1 MNSLKD
7 FIKAFFAN
15 KGQYVFLSL
24 LIAKICA
31 FSGSVMM
38 IRILPEKEFG
48 ILSIVASVFAIFV
61 PFSGFGSF
69 QSLIRFGSLSSTE
82 KEKRDLSAYLF
93 KKGLLYQL
101 LLSIVFFLIALFYTT
116 YYYYIFYIFLFF
128 AIRLIGVYFLS
139 HKQVELRIHM
149 KNKEYAMLNNIVN
162 IGGLIMMIGFSLL
175 WGLYGYLLA
184 NLIAPFLSLLWY
196 GNPLKNIKVPAIK
209 FQRKE
214 IWSFAVHAS
223 ITALLSDAFFSA
235 DILLLNYFKD
245 ENVVAN
251 YKVILLVPSNITFL
265 ALSFMQSDYPVL
277 AKNSNNKSFLI
288 SYIINYYK
296 VFIPVSILIFIF
308 GYFFSDTLLQL
319 FFGLK
324 YSDNAFA
331 FSLLLGA
338 FCGSMLL
345 RNLYGN
351 MLSAVGLMKRNTF
364 YSIVS
369 LVLLGGFS
377 FLLVPEHGVI
387 GMAIAL
393 AGTLTI
399 VGLLMMFSFLV
410 YLRTLK

>member
-15 KGQYVFLSL
+15 KGQYVFFSL

-48 ILSIVASVFAIFV
+48 ILSVVASVFAIFV

-82 KEKRDLSAYLF
+82 KEKKDLSDYLF
-93 KKGLLYQL
+93 KRGLIYQL
-101 LLSIVFFLIALFYTT
+101 LLSIVFFLIAFFYTT
-116 YYYYIFYIFLFF
+116 YYYYIFYIFIFF

-184 NLIAPFLSLLWY
+184 NLIAPFLSLFWY
-196 GNPLKNIKVPAIK
+196 RKPLLDIKVSAMQ
-209 FQRKE
+209 FQKKE
-214 IWSFAVHAS
+214 IWSFAFHAS
-223 ITALLSDAFFSA
+223 VTALLSDAFFSA

-251 YKVILLVPSNITFL
+251 YKVVLLIPSNITFL

-277 AKNSNNKSFLI
+277 AKNSYNRSFLI

-296 VFIPVSILIFIF
+296 VFIPVSILIFVF
-308 GYFFSDTLLQL
+308 GYLFSNTLLEL

-324 YSDNAFA
+324 YSDNSFA

-364 YSIVS
+364 YSVLS
-369 LVLLGGFS
+369 LVLLVGFS
-377 FLLVPEHGVI
+377 FVLVSEDGVV
-387 GMAIAL
+387 GMAASL
-393 AGTLTI
+393 AATLTI
-399 VGLLMMFSFLV
+399 IGFLMMFSFSV
-410 YLRTLK
+410 YLRKLK